1 MAQRDVLRPSVFTA
15 ALVDGLRSGK
25 ADLDGD
31 GEISVDEWYTYA
43 FREVTAQGLGQVPT
57 KSSSAMSGAFIIA
70 QSPYGGRL
78 STSLLEDLRH
88 DRVPIRLSAV
98 SQLLEL
104 AQRPGGIAVAAR
116 RELQR
121 LQAED
126 DSSQVRAEA
135 TRALAATA
143 AFPAPTSITTSAP
156 ITPAPVAPVAPPVP
170 PTPTPPI
177 STYVTMAPS
186 PPSTSAPV
194 APVAPPVPPTPTPPI
209 STYVTMAP
217 GPPSTSAPVAPVAPP
232 VRPTP
237 TPAVGRPAPARPS
250 KNPLALIAVIMAA
263 IGLVLL
269 FCPVIPATG
278 AILGHVAKGQCI
290 RQQQPGRGLA
300 IVAIIVGWA
309 ATLLGVV
316 FDIMSLDLS

>member
-194 APVAPPVPPTPTPPI
+194 APVAPPV
-209 STYVTMAP
+209 
-217 GPPSTSAPVAPVAPP
+217 
-232 VRPTP
+232 RPTP